1 MSKQSSAPPELTTG
15 MDERITLLEQL
26 TRRAKTAH
34 KRQDDDQRWTLDLI
48 DQLAAIETTARRA
61 VHLLTAHAL
70 RHRVATATDVSRVSD
85 ITISAVMS
93 RSGSKLS
100 QEVWNEVYPES
111 SS

>member
-1 MSKQSSAPPELTTG
+1 MTKNPPAPELTAWLE
-15 MDERITLLEQL
+15 ERVTLLEQL
-26 TRRAKTAH
+26 IRRAKTAQ

-48 DQLAAIETTARRA
+48 DQLAGVETTARRA

-70 RHRVATATDVSRVSD
+70 RHGVATATEVSKVSD

-100 QEVWNEVYPES
+100 QEVWNEIYPS
-111 SS
+111 SR